1 MNFIVYSFTFYRFA
15 IIIYILSSWFPMARD
30 NFIIKFL
37 ADICEPY
44 LSLFRKIIPSLAS
57 LDFSPIIAILAL
69 DFVQR
74 TLVSFLMQNLL

>member
-1 MNFIVYSFTFYRFA
+1 
-15 IIIYILSSWFPMARD
+15 
-30 NFIIKFL
+30 
-37 ADICEPY
+37 ICEPY